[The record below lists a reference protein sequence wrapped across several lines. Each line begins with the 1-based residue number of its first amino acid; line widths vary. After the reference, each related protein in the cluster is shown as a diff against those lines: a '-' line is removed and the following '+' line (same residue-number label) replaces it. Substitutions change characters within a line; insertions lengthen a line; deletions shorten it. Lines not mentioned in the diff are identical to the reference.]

1 MSAEGLL
8 IVNSL
13 TSRCLIIPSR
23 KPCRVDKSLHS
34 SHDGCYKPDCYK
46 LNFLLMPELLCSLPS
61 ANKHKPWIE
70 TEYQGIVMEN
80 DNTVLLNPPLFAL
93 DKDAPLHYAGEICGF
108 RVHNGP
114 SGSGS
119 VQFEAVVL
127 DRSTGEG
134 LVRSKEPLDCESQ
147 REHSFTI
154 QAYDCGEGPDGV
166 NSKKSHKATVHV
178 RVNDVNEFSPV
189 FVERRYEASVPEG
202 RLFDRIVRVEALDAD
217 CSPQYSQ
224 ICFYDIITPNVP
236 FAIDNDGNIKNTEP
250 LDSKRERVHTF
261 WVTAFDC
268 GKNRAQADAQVVVT
282 VKPSCKPG
290 WIGWTKR
297 VEYTPGS
304 GSIPLFPSLHL
315 ETCEETVWNIQA
327 TVELQTGHIGKG
339 CDRDSY
345 SDRSV
350 RRLCGAVRG
359 EVDLLP
365 PPSPAANWTS
375 ALPTLPSSDSSL
387 VFSFN
392 GSNHV
397 AVVPDPVVSALSG
410 DHFTLQLWMRRG
422 GANIQPAATQTRG
435 NRKEEETIVCS
446 TVKNDDSFSH
456 YSLSVHG
463 CRLSLFYW
471 PDVSAA
477 RPVKF
482 LWKLEQVCDSE
493 WHHLSLSVQFPSVTL
508 YVDGVTFDPALIH
521 DNGAIPN
528 PAARQRMFIGAC
540 WGESRCV
547 HENRLQIKPSSTADS
562 TEGDPEQ
569 QYVGGYHGLLSGVTV
584 RPGSV
589 EPHSVVEC
597 LYACREGLDFGD
609 LETLGSGMKSS
620 SVSMINQQ
628 FGDTELFKHGLWLS
642 WAMRD
647 VTVWRRCQITG
658 NILSLY
664 TQPQCFNEES
674 CLSLKQL
681 EGYLVVLQPD
691 APQISLSGVGPHL
704 ARPAPEFE
712 GSRGVPLFPELRIVC
727 SLSHAVNTAA
737 QGMEGGALMSD
748 AVAHTLDGCEVQP
761 LGEELNPEREE
772 LLVDMD
778 VVRERGLEIINT
790 TAYIAITGA
799 ESISVYEDVLR
810 SVRYRLAKGSARFE
824 RRFRLSC
831 SEMNGR
837 YTSNELTL
845 EVNFL
850 HSLDSLYHPSHL
862 LASQQ
867 QFLHPSHHAGELSGH
882 TLPNPHRNSVVPGA
896 ATVIIMVCVG
906 FLVVMVILGVFRIR
920 SIHRRGEGARGG
932 AKESNSQWD
941 DSALTIII
949 NPMESYESRM
959 GISADTEGEGEEDEE
974 AAESPDDASD
984 DQRIIIKKEGRDGNA
999 RRY

>member
-1 MSAEGLL
+1 MNFLSFFLL
-8 IVNSL
+8 CL
-13 TSRCLIIPSR
+13 TSVANGN
-23 KPCRVDKSLHS
+23 K
-34 SHDGCYKPDCYK
+34 
-46 LNFLLMPELLCSLPS
+46 

-250 LDSKRERVHTF
+250 LDSRRQRVHTF

-290 WIGWTKR
+290 WMGWTKR

-397 AVVPDPVVSALSG
+397 AVVPDSVVSALSG
-410 DHFTLQLWMRRG
+410 DHFTLQLWMR
-422 GANIQPAATQTRG
+422 RG

-508 YVDGVTFDPALIH
+508 YVDVDVAVSLFPVCVYSNIGVVFMLDCL
-521 DNGAIPN
+521 
-528 PAARQRMFIGAC
+528 
-540 WGESRCV
+540 WSLV
-547 HENRLQIKPSSTADS
+547 K
-562 TEGDPEQ
+562 
-569 QYVGGYHGLLSGVTV
+569 YVGGYHGLLSGVTV

-609 LETLGSGMKSS
+609 LETLGSGMKVHVNPSQ
-620 SVSMINQQ
+620 SVLVLEGDDIESFNRAVQQ
-628 FGDTELFKHGLWLS
+628 
-642 WAMRD
+642 
-647 VTVWRRCQITG
+647 VTYR
-658 NILSLY
+658 NSLRFA
-664 TQPQCFNEES
+664 TPGVRPLKLTTSCFNEES

-712 GSRGVPLFPELRIVC
+712 GPRGVPLFPELRIVC

-737 QGMEGGALMSD
+737 QGMEGGGESALMSD

-932 AKESNSQWD
+932 AKEGSSQWD
-941 DSALTIII
+941 DSALTIIV
-949 NPMESYESRM
+949 NPMEVKKKKKRQTSYLKIIRS
-959 GISADTEGEGEEDEE
+959 ISLCSQLPNSIDED
-974 AAESPDDASD
+974 SNFSS
-984 DQRIIIKKEGRDGNA
+984 QKKRVAGLPLPQSVR
-999 RRY
+999 

>member
-1 MSAEGLL
+1 MIFLSLL
-8 IVNSL
+8 LCL
-13 TSRCLIIPSR
+13 TSVANGN
-23 KPCRVDKSLHS
+23 K
-34 SHDGCYKPDCYK
+34 
-46 LNFLLMPELLCSLPS
+46 

-114 SGSGS
+114 LGSGS

-189 FVERRYEASVPEG
+189 FVERRYEASVPED

-250 LDSKRERVHTF
+250 LDSKRQRVHTF

-304 GSIPLFPSLHL
+304 GSIPLFPGLHL

-365 PPSPAANWTS
+365 PPSPAANWTT

-397 AVVPDPVVSALSG
+397 AVVPDLIVSALSG

-422 GANIQPAATQTRG
+422 GANLQPSTTQSRG

-446 TVKNDDSFSH
+446 TDSYSH

-493 WHHLSLSVQFPSVTL
+493 WHHLSLSVHYPSVTL
-508 YVDGVTFDPALIH
+508 YVDGVTFDPAIIH

-528 PAARQRMFIGAC
+528 PAPHQRMLIGAC
-540 WGESRCV
+540 WGKTV
-547 HENRLQIKPSSTADS
+547 K
-562 TEGDPEQ
+562 
-569 QYVGGYHGLLSGVTV
+569 YVGGYHGLLSGVTV

-609 LETLGSGMKSS
+609 LETLGSGMKVHVNPSQ
-620 SVSMINQQ
+620 SVLVLEGDDIESFNRAVQQ
-628 FGDTELFKHGLWLS
+628 
-642 WAMRD
+642 
-647 VTVWRRCQITG
+647 VTYR
-658 NILSLY
+658 NSLRFA
-664 TQPQCFNEES
+664 TPGVRPLKLTTSLRCFNEES

-712 GSRGVPLFPELRIVC
+712 SPSGVPLFPELRIVC
-727 SLSHAVNTAA
+727 SLSHAINTAA

-761 LGEELNPEREE
+761 LGEELNLEKEE

-778 VVRERGLEIINT
+778 LVRERGLEIINT

-837 YTSNELTL
+837 YTSNDCVPQMLGSSRL
-845 EVNFL
+845 L
-850 HSLDSLYHPSHL
+850 HARSRSDIARSIL
-862 LASQQ
+862 
-867 QFLHPSHHAGELSGH
+867 
-882 TLPNPHRNSVVPGA
+882 VPGA

-920 SIHRRGEGARGG
+920 SIHRRGDSARGG
-932 AKESNSQWD
+932 AKEGSSQWD
-941 DSALTIII
+941 DSALTIIV
-949 NPMESYESRM
+949 NPMETYESPM

-984 DQRIIIKKEGRDGNA
+984 DQRIIIKKEGKDGNA

>member
-1 MSAEGLL
+1 MDRMNFLSFLL
-8 IVNSL
+8 LCL
-13 TSRCLIIPSR
+13 TSVAHGN
-23 KPCRVDKSLHS
+23 K
-34 SHDGCYKPDCYK
+34 
-46 LNFLLMPELLCSLPS
+46 

-108 RVHNGP
+108 KIHNGP

-119 VQFEAVVL
+119 AQFEAVVL

-154 QAYDCGEGPDGV
+154 QAYDCGEGPDGA
-166 NSKKSHKATVHV
+166 NTKKSHKATVHV

-189 FVERRYEASVPEG
+189 FVERHYEASVPEG
-202 RLFDRIVRVEALDAD
+202 RLFDRIVKVEALDAD

-224 ICFYDIITPNVP
+224 ICFYEIATRDVP

-250 LDSKRERVHTF
+250 LDSKRQRVHTF
-261 WVTAFDC
+261 WVTAYDC
-268 GKNRAQADAQVVVT
+268 GKRRAQADAQVTIT

-365 PPSPAANWTS
+365 PPSPAANWTA

-392 GSNHV
+392 GSSHV
-397 AVVPDPVVSALSG
+397 AVVPDTVVSGVSG
-410 DHFTLQLWMRRG
+410 NHFTLQLWMRRG
-422 GANIQPAATQTRG
+422 GANTQPSASQARSF
-435 NRKEEETIVCS
+435 RKEEETIVCS
-446 TVKNDDSFSH
+446 TVKNDDSYSH

-463 CRLSLFYW
+463 CRLSLLYW
-471 PDVSAA
+471 ADVSAD

-508 YVDGVTFDPALIH
+508 YVDGVTFDPARIH

-528 PAARQRMFIGAC
+528 PVPHQRMVIGAC
-540 WGESRCV
+540 WEP
-547 HENRLQIKPSSTADS
+547 EEKQKEILNNTIP
-562 TEGDPEQ
+562 EGRDAVK
-569 QYVGGYHGLLSGVTV
+569 YVGGYRGLLSGVTV

-609 LETLGSGMKSS
+609 LETLGSGMKVHVNPSQ
-620 SVSMINQQ
+620 SVLVLEGDDIESFNRAVQQ
-628 FGDTELFKHGLWLS
+628 
-642 WAMRD
+642 
-647 VTVWRRCQITG
+647 VTYR
-658 NILSLY
+658 NSLRFA
-664 TQPQCFNEES
+664 TPGVRPLKLTTSLRCFNEES
-674 CLSLKQL
+674 CLSLRAL

-712 GSRGVPLFPELRIVC
+712 GPRGVPLFPELRIVC

-761 LGEELNPEREE
+761 LGEELNPEKEE
-772 LLVDMD
+772 LLVDMEAIK
-778 VVRERGLEIINT
+778 ERGLDIINT

-810 SVRYRLAKGSARFE
+810 SIHYRLAKGSARFE

-867 QFLHPSHHAGELSGH
+867 QFLHPSHHTGELSGH

-932 AKESNSQWD
+932 DKEGSSQWD
-941 DSALTIII
+941 DSALTIIV
-949 NPMESYESRM
+949 NPMESYESQM
-959 GISADTEGEGEEDEE
+959 GISADTEGEGDEDEE
-974 AAESPDDASD
+974 VADSPDDGSD
-984 DQRIIIKKEGRDGNA
+984 DQRIIIKKDGRDAA

>member
-1 MSAEGLL
+1 MS
-8 IVNSL
+8 
-13 TSRCLIIPSR
+13 R
-23 KPCRVDKSLHS
+23 
-34 SHDGCYKPDCYK
+34 
-46 LNFLLMPELLCSLPS
+46 

-80 DNTVLLNPPLFAL
+80 DNT
-93 DKDAPLHYAGEICGF
+93 ICGF

-114 SGSGS
+114 SGSGT

-154 QAYDCGEGPDGV
+154 QAYDCGEGPDGA

-189 FVERRYEASVPEG
+189 FVERRYEAAVPEG
-202 RLFDRIVRVEALDAD
+202 RLFDRVVRVEALDAD

-236 FAIDNDGNIKNTEP
+236 FAIDNDG
-250 LDSKRERVHTF
+250 
-261 WVTAFDC
+261 
-268 GKNRAQADAQVVVT
+268 
-282 VKPSCKPG
+282 
-290 WIGWTKR
+290 WTKR

-304 GSIPLFPSLHL
+304 GSVPLFPSLHL

-375 ALPTLPSSDSSL
+375 SLPTLPSSDSSL

-392 GSNHV
+392 GSTHI
-397 AVVPDPVVSALSG
+397 AAVPDSVVATVSG

-422 GANIQPAATQTRG
+422 GANVQPASSSSSSTTGQTRG
-435 NRKEEETIVCS
+435 SHKEEETIVCS
-446 TVKNDDSFSH
+446 TVRNEDSFSH

-528 PAARQRMFIGAC
+528 PAPRQRMVIGAC
-540 WGESRCV
+540 WEPEEKQKEIS
-547 HENRLQIKPSSTADS
+547 NNTIP
-562 TEGDPEQ
+562 EGRHSGR
-569 QYVGGYHGLLSGVTV
+569 YVGGYRGLLSGVTV

-609 LETLGSGMKSS
+609 LETLGSGMKVHVNPSQ
-620 SVSMINQQ
+620 SVLVLEGDDIESFNRAVQQ
-628 FGDTELFKHGLWLS
+628 
-642 WAMRD
+642 
-647 VTVWRRCQITG
+647 VTYR
-658 NILSLY
+658 NSLRFA
-664 TQPQCFNEES
+664 TPGVRPLKLTTSLRCFNEES

-712 GSRGVPLFPELRIVC
+712 GPRGVPLFPELRIVC

-737 QGMEGGALMSD
+737 QVMEGGALMSD
-748 AVAHTLDGCEVQP
+748 AVAHTLDGC
-761 LGEELNPEREE
+761 
-772 LLVDMD
+772 
-778 VVRERGLEIINT
+778 
-790 TAYIAITGA
+790 A

-867 QFLHPSHHAGELSGH
+867 QFLHPSQHSGELSGH
-882 TLPNPHRNSVVPGA
+882 SLPNPHRNSVVPGA

-932 AKESNSQWD
+932 AKEGSNQWD
-941 DSALTIII
+941 DSALTIIV
-949 NPMESYESRM
+949 NPMESYESGM
-959 GISADTEGEGEEDEE
+959 GIAADTEGEGEEEE
-974 AAESPDDASD
+974 EDTTDSPDAAAGD
-984 DQRIIIKKEGRDGNA
+984 DQRIIAKKDGRDANP

>member
-1 MSAEGLL
+1 MVFLSNLQQAR
-8 IVNSL
+8 VYFSD
-13 TSRCLIIPSR
+13 RCYIHHFVR
-23 KPCRVDKSLHS
+23 RVKPL
-34 SHDGCYKPDCYK
+34 
-46 LNFLLMPELLCSLPS
+46 F
-61 ANKHKPWIE
+61 HKPWIE

-114 SGSGS
+114 GGSGS
-119 VQFEAVVL
+119 TQFEAVVL

-134 LVRSKEPLDCESQ
+134 LVRSKQPLDCESQ

-154 QAYDCGEGPDGV
+154 QAYDCGEGPDGT

-250 LDSKRERVHTF
+250 LDSKKQRVHTF

-268 GKNRAQADAQVVVT
+268 GKNRAQADAQVIVT

-290 WIGWTKR
+290 WIGWSKR

-304 GSIPLFPSLHL
+304 GSVPLFPNLHL
-315 ETCEETVWNIQA
+315 ETCEESVWNIQA

-365 PPSPAANWTS
+365 PPSPAANWTA

-392 GSNHV
+392 GSSHV
-397 AVVPDPVVSALSG
+397 AVVPDSVAATVSG

-422 GANIQPAATQTRG
+422 GT
-435 NRKEEETIVCS
+435 KEEIIVC
-446 TVKNDDSFSH
+446 NDSYSH

-471 PDVSAA
+471 PDVSSA

-482 LWKLEQVCDSE
+482 LWKLEQVCDGE

-521 DNGAIPN
+521 DNGVIPN
-528 PAARQRMFIGAC
+528 PAPRQRLVIGAC
-540 WGESRCV
+540 WGIHSAQLPFFV
-547 HENRLQIKPSSTADS
+547 MHL
-562 TEGDPEQ
+562 
-569 QYVGGYHGLLSGVTV
+569 HLLRV
-584 RPGSV
+584 RGNLWLP
-589 EPHSVVEC
+589 P
-597 LYACREGLDFGD
+597 L
-609 LETLGSGMKSS
+609 SS
-620 SVSMINQQ
+620 SVHVNPSQSVLVLEGDDIESFNRAVQQ
-628 FGDTELFKHGLWLS
+628 
-642 WAMRD
+642 
-647 VTVWRRCQITG
+647 VTYRNSLRFATPGVRPLRLTTSLRC
-658 NILSLY
+658 SS
-664 TQPQCFNEES
+664 EES
-674 CLSLKQL
+674 CLSLRQL

-712 GSRGVPLFPELRIVC
+712 SPHGVPLFPELRIVC

-737 QGMEGGALMSD
+737 QGMEGGVQSVMKM
-748 AVAHTLDGCEVQP
+748 AHTLDGCEVQP
-761 LGEELNPEREE
+761 LGEELNPEKEE
-772 LLVDMD
+772 LLVDMESL
-778 VVRERGLEIINT
+778 REKGLDIINT
-790 TAYIAITGA
+790 TAYI
-799 ESISVYEDVLR
+799 DVLR

-845 EVNFL
+845 EVPRTAL
-850 HSLDSLYHPSHL
+850 KIAQPHP
-862 LASQQ
+862 
-867 QFLHPSHHAGELSGH
+867 FLHPSHHTGELSGH

-920 SIHRRGEGARGG
+920 SIHRRGDGARSGG
-932 AKESNSQWD
+932 KEGSGQWD
-941 DSALTIII
+941 DSALTIIV
-949 NPMESYESRM
+949 NPMENRM
-959 GISADTEGEGEEDEE
+959 GIAADTEGEGDDEE
-974 AAESPDDASD
+974 EVVESPDDTGD
-984 DQRIIIKKEGRDGNA
+984 DQRIIIKKEGRDSA
-999 RRY
+999 PRRY

>member
-1 MSAEGLL
+1 MGTKLTNVCWSQSAFKVMS
-8 IVNSL
+8 
-13 TSRCLIIPSR
+13 
-23 KPCRVDKSLHS
+23 
-34 SHDGCYKPDCYK
+34 
-46 LNFLLMPELLCSLPS
+46 
-61 ANKHKPWIE
+61 
-70 TEYQGIVMEN
+70 
-80 DNTVLLNPPLFAL
+80 
-93 DKDAPLHYAGEICGF
+93 EICGF

-250 LDSKRERVHTF
+250 LDSKRQRVHTF

-268 GKNRAQADAQVVVT
+268 GKNRAQADAQVVIT

-397 AVVPDPVVSALSG
+397 AVVPDSVVTALSG
-410 DHFTLQLWMRRG
+410 DHFTLQLWMRRDYTDPP
-422 GANIQPAATQTRG
+422 I
-435 NRKEEETIVCS
+435 IFCS
-446 TVKNDDSFSH
+446 CTDDSFSH

-528 PAARQRMFIGAC
+528 PAPRQRMFIG
-540 WGESRCV
+540 
-547 HENRLQIKPSSTADS
+547 PDS
-562 TEGDPEQ
+562 YQPLTPEPL
-569 QYVGGYHGLLSGVTV
+569 YVGGYHGLLSGVTV

-609 LETLGSGMKSS
+609 LETLGSGMKVHVNPSQ
-620 SVSMINQQ
+620 SVLVLEGDDIESFNRAVQQ
-628 FGDTELFKHGLWLS
+628 
-642 WAMRD
+642 
-647 VTVWRRCQITG
+647 VTYR
-658 NILSLY
+658 NSLRFA
-664 TQPQCFNEES
+664 TPGVRPLKLTTSLRCFNEES

-712 GSRGVPLFPELRIVC
+712 GPRGVPLFPELRIVC

-737 QGMEGGALMSD
+737 QGMEALMSD

-932 AKESNSQWD
+932 AKEGSSQWD
-941 DSALTIII
+941 DSALTIIV

-959 GISADTEGEGEEDEE
+959 GISADTEGEVEEDEE
-974 AAESPDDASD
+974 VAESPDDASD

>member
-1 MSAEGLL
+1 
-8 IVNSL
+8 I
-13 TSRCLIIPSR
+13 
-23 KPCRVDKSLHS
+23 
-34 SHDGCYKPDCYK
+34 
-46 LNFLLMPELLCSLPS
+46 
-61 ANKHKPWIE
+61 HKPWIE

-250 LDSKRERVHTF
+250 LDSKRERVYTF

-397 AVVPDPVVSALSG
+397 AVVPDSVVSALTG

-446 TVKNDDSFSH
+446 TVKNGGSPSEPGSGWVQNSKIDFSFTSE
-456 YSLSVHG
+456 SQTE
-463 CRLSLFYW
+463 RTK
-471 PDVSAA
+471 SA
-477 RPVKF
+477 
-482 LWKLEQVCDSE
+482 KLKVCDSE

-540 WGESRCV
+540 WVR
-547 HENRLQIKPSSTADS
+547 
-562 TEGDPEQ
+562 
-569 QYVGGYHGLLSGVTV
+569 YVGGYHGLLSGVTV

-609 LETLGSGMKSS
+609 LETLGSGMKVHVNPSQ
-620 SVSMINQQ
+620 SVLVLEGDDIESFNRAVQQ
-628 FGDTELFKHGLWLS
+628 
-642 WAMRD
+642 
-647 VTVWRRCQITG
+647 VTYR
-658 NILSLY
+658 NSLRFA
-664 TQPQCFNEES
+664 TPGVRPLKLTTSLRCFNEES

-790 TAYIAITGA
+790 T
-799 ESISVYEDVLR
+799 SISVYEDVLR

-932 AKESNSQWD
+932 AKEGSSQWD

-959 GISADTEGEGEEDEE
+959 GISADTEAEGEEDEE
-974 AAESPDDASD
+974 GAESPDDTSD

>member
-1 MSAEGLL
+1 FTLNLRHL
-8 IVNSL
+8 ILTQLFVVNY
-13 TSRCLIIPSR
+13 CAAPVA
-23 KPCRVDKSLHS
+23 P
-34 SHDGCYKPDCYK
+34 
-46 LNFLLMPELLCSLPS
+46 
-61 ANKHKPWIE
+61 NKHKPWIE

-114 SGSGS
+114 SGSAS

-250 LDSKRERVHTF
+250 LDSKRQRVHTF

-268 GKNRAQADAQVVVT
+268 GKNRAQADTQVVVT

-365 PPSPAANWTS
+365 PPSPAANWTT

-397 AVVPDPVVSALSG
+397 AVVPDSVVSALSG

-422 GANIQPAATQTRG
+422 GANIQAATTQTRG

-528 PAARQRMFIGAC
+528 PAPHQRMFIGAC
-540 WGESRCV
+540 WGKALCLWSLV
-547 HENRLQIKPSSTADS
+547 KYI
-562 TEGDPEQ
+562 
-569 QYVGGYHGLLSGVTV
+569 GGYHGLLSGVTI

-609 LETLGSGMKSS
+609 LETLGSGMKVHVNPSQ
-620 SVSMINQQ
+620 SVLVLEGDDIESFNRAVQQ
-628 FGDTELFKHGLWLS
+628 
-642 WAMRD
+642 
-647 VTVWRRCQITG
+647 VTYR
-658 NILSLY
+658 NSLRFA
-664 TQPQCFNEES
+664 TPGVRPLKLTTSLRCFNEES

-712 GSRGVPLFPELRIVC
+712 GPRGVPPFPRTKQTC
-727 SLSHAVNTAA
+727 PRRPSLVSICVLSQFNDVSCPLHHLL
-737 QGMEGGALMSD
+737 ALMSD

-896 ATVIIMVCVG
+896 ATIIIMVCVG

-920 SIHRRGEGARGG
+920 SIHRRGEGSRSG
-932 AKESNSQWD
+932 AKEGSSQWD
-941 DSALTIII
+941 DSALTIIV
-949 NPMESYESRM
+949 NPMEVKTRSVVDVS
-959 GISADTEGEGEEDEE
+959 S
-974 AAESPDDASD
+974 
-984 DQRIIIKKEGRDGNA
+984 
-999 RRY
+999 

>member
-1 MSAEGLL
+1 
-8 IVNSL
+8 
-13 TSRCLIIPSR
+13 
-23 KPCRVDKSLHS
+23 
-34 SHDGCYKPDCYK
+34 
-46 LNFLLMPELLCSLPS
+46 
-61 ANKHKPWIE
+61 
-70 TEYQGIVMEN
+70 MEN

-114 SGSGS
+114 LGSGS

-189 FVERRYEASVPEG
+189 FVERRYEASVPED

-250 LDSKRERVHTF
+250 LDSKRQRVHTF

-304 GSIPLFPSLHL
+304 GSIPLFPGLHL

-365 PPSPAANWTS
+365 PPSPAANWTT

-397 AVVPDPVVSALSG
+397 AVVPDLIVSALSG

-422 GANIQPAATQTRG
+422 G
-435 NRKEEETIVCS
+435 EEETIVCS
-446 TVKNDDSFSH
+446 TVKNEDSYSH

-493 WHHLSLSVQFPSVTL
+493 WHHLSLSVHYPSVTL
-508 YVDGVTFDPALIH
+508 YVDGVTFDPAIIH

-528 PAARQRMFIGAC
+528 PAPHQRMLIGAC
-540 WGESRCV
+540 WG
-547 HENRLQIKPSSTADS
+547 KT
-562 TEGDPEQ
+562 
-569 QYVGGYHGLLSGVTV
+569 YVGGYHGLLSGVTV

-609 LETLGSGMKSS
+609 LETLGSGMKVHVNPSQ
-620 SVSMINQQ
+620 SVLVLEGDDIESFNRAVQQ
-628 FGDTELFKHGLWLS
+628 
-642 WAMRD
+642 
-647 VTVWRRCQITG
+647 VTYR
-658 NILSLY
+658 NSLRFA
-664 TQPQCFNEES
+664 TPGVRPLKLTTSLRCFNEES

-712 GSRGVPLFPELRIVC
+712 SPSGVPLFPELRIVC
-727 SLSHAVNTAA
+727 SLSHAINTAA
-737 QGMEGGALMSD
+737 QGMEGGGESVSDLFRVLLPLMSD

-761 LGEELNPEREE
+761 LGEELNLEKEE

-778 VVRERGLEIINT
+778 LVRERGLEIINT
-790 TAYIAITGA
+790 TAYIAITGTA
-799 ESISVYEDVLR
+799 DVLR

-867 QFLHPSHHAGELSGH
+867 QFLHPSHHSGELSGH

-920 SIHRRGEGARGG
+920 SIHRRGDSARGG
-932 AKESNSQWD
+932 AKEGSSQWD
-941 DSALTIII
+941 DSALTIIV
-949 NPMESYESRM
+949 NPMETYESPM

-984 DQRIIIKKEGRDGNA
+984 DQRIIIKKEGKDGNA

>member
-1 MSAEGLL
+1 
-8 IVNSL
+8 
-13 TSRCLIIPSR
+13 
-23 KPCRVDKSLHS
+23 
-34 SHDGCYKPDCYK
+34 
-46 LNFLLMPELLCSLPS
+46 
-61 ANKHKPWIE
+61 
-70 TEYQGIVMEN
+70 MEN

-114 SGSGS
+114 SGSGLT
-119 VQFEAVVL
+119 QFEAVVL

-147 REHSFTI
+147 KEHSFTI
-154 QAYDCGEGPDGV
+154 QAYDCGEGPDGT

-189 FVERRYEASVPEG
+189 FVERRYEAAVPEG
-202 RLFDRIVRVEALDAD
+202 RLFDRIVRVEAVDAD

-236 FAIDNDGNIKNTEP
+236 FTIDNDGNIKNTEP
-250 LDSKRERVHTF
+250 LDPKRQRVHSF

-268 GKNRAQADAQVVVT
+268 GKNRAQADAQVIVT

-304 GSIPLFPSLHL
+304 GSVPLFPNLHL

-327 TVELQTGHIGKG
+327 TVELQTSHIGKG

-365 PPSPAANWTS
+365 PPSPATNWTA

-392 GSNHV
+392 GSTHV
-397 AVVPDPVVSALSG
+397 AVVPDAVASAVSG

-422 GANIQPAATQTRG
+422 GASSQPPANQARG
-435 NRKEEETIVCS
+435 TH
-446 TVKNDDSFSH
+446 DSYSH

-528 PAARQRMFIGAC
+528 PAPHQRLVIGAC
-540 WGESRCV
+540 WEPEEKARDFVNNTMSESR
-547 HENRLQIKPSSTADS
+547 DS
-562 TEGDPEQ
+562 GKF
-569 QYVGGYHGLLSGVTV
+569 VSGYKGLLSGVTV
-584 RPGSV
+584 RPGNV

-609 LETLGSGMKSS
+609 LETLGSGMKVHVNPSQ
-620 SVSMINQQ
+620 SVLVLEGDDIESFNRAVQQ
-628 FGDTELFKHGLWLS
+628 
-642 WAMRD
+642 
-647 VTVWRRCQITG
+647 VTYR
-658 NILSLY
+658 NSLRFA
-664 TQPQCFNEES
+664 TPGVRPLKLTTSLRCFNEES
-674 CLSLKQL
+674 CLSLKPL

-704 ARPAPEFE
+704 ARPAAEFE
-712 GSRGVPLFPELRIVC
+712 GPQGVVLFPDLRIIC

-772 LLVDMD
+772 LMVDLRTLRD
-778 VVRERGLEIINT
+778 RGLDLINT

-810 SVRYRLAKGSARFE
+810 SIRYRLAKGSARFE

-867 QFLHPSHHAGELSGH
+867 QFLHPSHHTGELSGH
-882 TLPNPHRNSVVPGA
+882 TLPNPHRNSVIPGA

-920 SIHRRGEGARGG
+920 SIHRRGEGASG
-932 AKESNSQWD
+932 AGKDNGNQWD
-941 DSALTIII
+941 DSALTIIV
-949 NPMESYESRM
+949 NPMESYENRM
-959 GISADTEGEGEEDEE
+959 GVTQDLEGECDEE
-974 AAESPDDASD
+974 EEEAVDSPDDSSD
-984 DQRIIIKKEGRDGNA
+984 DQRIIIKKEGRDVP

>member
-1 MSAEGLL
+1 
-8 IVNSL
+8 
-13 TSRCLIIPSR
+13 
-23 KPCRVDKSLHS
+23 
-34 SHDGCYKPDCYK
+34 
-46 LNFLLMPELLCSLPS
+46 
-61 ANKHKPWIE
+61 
-70 TEYQGIVMEN
+70 MEN

-202 RLFDRIVRVEALDAD
+202 RLFDKIVRVEALDAD

-250 LDSKRERVHTF
+250 LDSKRQRVFTF

-327 TVELQTGHIGKG
+327 TVDLQTGHIGKG

-397 AVVPDPVVSALSG
+397 AVVPDSVVSALSG
-410 DHFTLQLWMRRG
+410 DHFTLQLWIRRG
-422 GANIQPAATQTRG
+422 GD
-435 NRKEEETIVCS
+435 EETIVC
-446 TVKNDDSFSH
+446 NDSFSH

-528 PAARQRMFIGAC
+528 PAPRQRMFIGAC
-540 WGESRCV
+540 WGNTLKSM
-547 HENRLQIKPSSTADS
+547 LS
-562 TEGDPEQ
+562 
-569 QYVGGYHGLLSGVTV
+569 YHGLLSGVTV

-609 LETLGSGMKSS
+609 LETLGSGMKVHVNPSQ
-620 SVSMINQQ
+620 SVLVLEGDDIESFNRAVQQ
-628 FGDTELFKHGLWLS
+628 
-642 WAMRD
+642 
-647 VTVWRRCQITG
+647 VTYR
-658 NILSLY
+658 NSLRFA
-664 TQPQCFNEES
+664 TPGVRPLKLTTSLRCFNEES

-712 GSRGVPLFPELRIVC
+712 GPRGVPLFPELRIVFERP
-727 SLSHAVNTAA
+727 SVVSTLSFLNCRDDPLL
-737 QGMEGGALMSD
+737 ALMSD

-790 TAYIAITGA
+790 TAYIAITGTVHTSA

-920 SIHRRGEGARGG
+920 SIHRRGEGASGES
-932 AKESNSQWD
+932 KEGSGQWD
-941 DSALTIII
+941 DSALTIIV
-949 NPMESYESRM
+949 NPMETRM

-974 AAESPDDASD
+974 VAESPEDASD

>member
-1 MSAEGLL
+1 E
-8 IVNSL
+8 SL
-13 TSRCLIIPSR
+13 CG
-23 KPCRVDKSLHS
+23 S
-34 SHDGCYKPDCYK
+34 S
-46 LNFLLMPELLCSLPS
+46 S
-61 ANKHKPWIE
+61 NKHKPWIE

-250 LDSKRERVHTF
+250 LDSKRERVYTF

-397 AVVPDPVVSALSG
+397 AVVPDSVVSALTG

-422 GANIQPAATQTRG
+422 GANIQPF
-435 NRKEEETIVCS
+435 CS
-446 TVKNDDSFSH
+446 TDDSFSH

-540 WGESRCV
+540 WGENLLINA
-547 HENRLQIKPSSTADS
+547 NRLQLNVR
-562 TEGDPEQ
+562 
-569 QYVGGYHGLLSGVTV
+569 YVGGYHGLLSGVTV

-609 LETLGSGMKSS
+609 LETLGSGMKVHVNPSQ
-620 SVSMINQQ
+620 SVLVLEGDDIESFNRAVQQ
-628 FGDTELFKHGLWLS
+628 
-642 WAMRD
+642 
-647 VTVWRRCQITG
+647 VTYR
-658 NILSLY
+658 NSLRFA
-664 TQPQCFNEES
+664 TPGVRPLKLTTSCFNEES

-727 SLSHAVNTAA
+727 SLKYILYNIQYENARYVLCVS
-737 QGMEGGALMSD
+737 ALMSD

-932 AKESNSQWD
+932 AKEGSSQWD

-959 GISADTEGEGEEDEE
+959 GISADTEAEGEEDEE
-974 AAESPDDASD
+974 GAESPDDTSD

>member
-1 MSAEGLL
+1 MDRMSILSLL
-8 IVNSL
+8 LLCL
-13 TSRCLIIPSR
+13 TSVANGN
-23 KPCRVDKSLHS
+23 K
-34 SHDGCYKPDCYK
+34 
-46 LNFLLMPELLCSLPS
+46 

-250 LDSKRERVHTF
+250 LDSKHQRVHTF

-327 TVELQTGHIGKG
+327 TVDLQTGHIGKG

-397 AVVPDPVVSALSG
+397 AVVPDSVVSALSG
-410 DHFTLQLWMRRG
+410 DHFTLQLWIRRG
-422 GANIQPAATQTRG
+422 GANIQPSTTQTRG
-435 NRKEEETIVCS
+435 SRKDEETIVCS

-528 PAARQRMFIGAC
+528 PAPRQRMSIGAC
-540 WGESRCV
+540 WELEEKQKEILNNTIPEG
-547 HENRLQIKPSSTADS
+547 KDS
-562 TEGDPEQ
+562 VK
-569 QYVGGYHGLLSGVTV
+569 YVGGYHGLLSGVTV

-609 LETLGSGMKSS
+609 LETLGSGMKVHVNPSQ
-620 SVSMINQQ
+620 SVLVLEGDDIESFNRAVQQ
-628 FGDTELFKHGLWLS
+628 VTYRNSLRFATPGVRPLKLS
-642 WAMRD
+642 
-647 VTVWRRCQITG
+647 T
-658 NILSLY
+658 SLR
-664 TQPQCFNEES
+664 CFNEES
-674 CLSLKQL
+674 CMSLKQL

-712 GSRGVPLFPELRIVC
+712 GPRGVPLFPELRIVC

-920 SIHRRGEGARGG
+920 SIHRRGEGAAGG
-932 AKESNSQWD
+932 AKEGSSQWD
-941 DSALTIII
+941 DSALTIIV

-959 GISADTEGEGEEDEE
+959 GICTDNEGEVEEEEEE

-984 DQRIIIKKEGRDGNA
+984 DQRIIIKKEGRDGTA

>member
-1 MSAEGLL
+1 MDRMNFLSFFLL
-8 IVNSL
+8 CL
-13 TSRCLIIPSR
+13 TS
-23 KPCRVDKSLHS
+23 VAS
-34 SHDGCYKPDCYK
+34 SNK
-46 LNFLLMPELLCSLPS
+46 

-236 FAIDNDGNIKNTEP
+236 FAIDNDAGMRSAVRRYSLPP
-250 LDSKRERVHTF
+250 LSRVHTF

-290 WIGWTKR
+290 WIGWAKR

-350 RRLCGAVRG
+350 RRLCGAVR
-359 EVDLLP
+359 
-365 PPSPAANWTS
+365 
-375 ALPTLPSSDSSL
+375 
-387 VFSFN
+387 
-392 GSNHV
+392 
-397 AVVPDPVVSALSG
+397 
-410 DHFTLQLWMRRG
+410 DHFTLQLWIRRG
-422 GANIQPAATQTRG
+422 GANIQPTTPQTRG
-435 NRKEEETIVCS
+435 SRKEGGDHRVQH
-446 TVKNDDSFSH
+446 DDSFSH

-528 PAARQRMFIGAC
+528 PLPRQRMLIGAC
-540 WGESRCV
+540 WEPEEKQKEIVNNTIPEG
-547 HENRLQIKPSSTADS
+547 KDS
-562 TEGDPEQ
+562 VR
-569 QYVGGYHGLLSGVTV
+569 YVGGYHGLLSGVTV

-609 LETLGSGMKSS
+609 LETLGSGMKVHVNPSQ
-620 SVSMINQQ
+620 SV
-628 FGDTELFKHGLWLS
+628 L
-642 WAMRD
+642 
-647 VTVWRRCQITG
+647 V
-658 NILSLY
+658 
-664 TQPQCFNEES
+664 
-674 CLSLKQL
+674 L
-681 EGYLVVLQPD
+681 EGD
-691 APQISLSGVGPHL
+691 DIESFN
-704 ARPAPEFE
+704 R
-712 GSRGVPLFPELRIVC
+712 
-727 SLSHAVNTAA
+727 AV
-737 QGMEGGALMSD
+737 
-748 AVAHTLDGCEVQP
+748 
-761 LGEELNPEREE
+761 
-772 LLVDMD
+772 
-778 VVRERGLEIINT
+778 
-790 TAYIAITGA
+790 
-799 ESISVYEDVLR
+799 
-810 SVRYRLAKGSARFE
+810 
-824 RRFRLSC
+824 
-831 SEMNGR
+831 
-837 YTSNELTL
+837 
-845 EVNFL
+845 
-850 HSLDSLYHPSHL
+850 
-862 LASQQ
+862 QQ
-867 QFLHPSHHAGELSGH
+867 V
-882 TLPNPHRNSVVPGA
+882 TYRNSLRFATPG
-896 ATVIIMVCVG
+896 
-906 FLVVMVILGVFRIR
+906 
-920 SIHRRGEGARGG
+920 
-932 AKESNSQWD
+932 
-941 DSALTIII
+941 
-949 NPMESYESRM
+949 
-959 GISADTEGEGEEDEE
+959 
-974 AAESPDDASD
+974 
-984 DQRIIIKKEGRDGNA
+984 
-999 RRY
+999 

>member
-1 MSAEGLL
+1 MDTMKCLSFLFL
-8 IVNSL
+8 CL
-13 TSRCLIIPSR
+13 TSVASGN
-23 KPCRVDKSLHS
+23 K
-34 SHDGCYKPDCYK
+34 
-46 LNFLLMPELLCSLPS
+46 

-250 LDSKRERVHTF
+250 LDSKRQRVHTF

-268 GKNRAQADAQVVVT
+268 GKNRAQADAQVAVT

-304 GSIPLFPSLHL
+304 GSIPLFPTLHL

-397 AVVPDPVVSALSG
+397 AVVPDAVVSGLSG
-410 DHFTLQLWMRRG
+410 DHFTLQLWMRRWG
-422 GANIQPAATQTRG
+422 TNVQPAAAQSKAS
-435 NRKEEETIVCS
+435 RKEEETIVCS

-521 DNGAIPN
+521 DNGALPN
-528 PAARQRMFIGAC
+528 PAPRQRMSIGAC
-540 WGESRCV
+540 WE
-547 HENRLQIKPSSTADS
+547 
-562 TEGDPEQ
+562 PEDKQ
-569 QYVGGYHGLLSGVTV
+569 REIVNNSIPEVKYAGGYHGLLSGVTV
-584 RPGSV
+584 RPGRV

-609 LETLGSGMKSS
+609 LETLGSGMKVHVNPSQ
-620 SVSMINQQ
+620 SVLVLEGDDIESFNRAVQQ
-628 FGDTELFKHGLWLS
+628 
-642 WAMRD
+642 
-647 VTVWRRCQITG
+647 VTYR
-658 NILSLY
+658 NSLRFA
-664 TQPQCFNEES
+664 TPGVRPLKLTTSLRCFNEES
-674 CLSLKQL
+674 CLSLKPL

-712 GSRGVPLFPELRIVC
+712 APRGVPLFPELRIVC
-727 SLSHAVNTAA
+727 SLTHAVNTAA

-761 LGEELNPEREE
+761 LGEELDLEREE

-810 SVRYRLAKGSARFE
+810 SVRYRLSRSSSRFE

-850 HSLDSLYHPSHL
+850 HSLDSMYHPSHL
-862 LASQQ
+862 MASQQ
-867 QFLHPSHHAGELSGH
+867 QFLHQHAGELSGH
-882 TLPNPHRNSVVPGA
+882 ALPSLHRNSVVPGA
-896 ATVIIMVCVG
+896 ATIIIMVCVG
-906 FLVVMVILGVFRIR
+906 FLVVMVILGIFRIR
-920 SIHRRGEGARGG
+920 SIHRRSEEARQA
-932 AKESNSQWD
+932 AKEGGSQWD
-941 DSALTIII
+941 DSALTIIV
-949 NPMESYESRM
+949 NPMESYESRLGM
-959 GISADTEGEGEEDEE
+959 SADTEGDGEEEE
-974 AAESPDDASD
+974 EEEEEVAESPANASD
-984 DQRIIIKKEGRDGNA
+984 DQRIIYKKEGRDGNA

>member
-1 MSAEGLL
+1 FWS
-8 IVNSL
+8 
-13 TSRCLIIPSR
+13 
-23 KPCRVDKSLHS
+23 
-34 SHDGCYKPDCYK
+34 
-46 LNFLLMPELLCSLPS
+46 
-61 ANKHKPWIE
+61 NKHKPWIE

-108 RVHNGP
+108 RVHSGP

-397 AVVPDPVVSALSG
+397 AVVPDSVVSALTG
-410 DHFTLQLWMRRG
+410 DHFTLQLWMRG
-422 GANIQPAATQTRG
+422 TRG

-471 PDVSAA
+471 PDVLAA

-540 WGESRCV
+540 WGENLLINA
-547 HENRLQIKPSSTADS
+547 NRLQLN
-562 TEGDPEQ
+562 G
-569 QYVGGYHGLLSGVTV
+569 
-584 RPGSV
+584 
-589 EPHSVVEC
+589 PHSVVEC

-609 LETLGSGMKSS
+609 LETLGSGMKVHVNPSQ
-620 SVSMINQQ
+620 SVLVLEGDDRGFNRAVQQ
-628 FGDTELFKHGLWLS
+628 
-642 WAMRD
+642 
-647 VTVWRRCQITG
+647 VTYR
-658 NILSLY
+658 NLY
-664 TQPQCFNEES
+664 DSPHQECFNEES

-691 APQISLSGVGPHL
+691 APQISLSG
-704 ARPAPEFE
+704 FE

-737 QGMEGGALMSD
+737 QGMEG
-748 AVAHTLDGCEVQP
+748 EVQP

-932 AKESNSQWD
+932 AKEGSSQWD

-949 NPMESYESRM
+949 NPMEVKSHLLIDQSYRFCSVLF
-959 GISADTEGEGEEDEE
+959 
-974 AAESPDDASD
+974 
-984 DQRIIIKKEGRDGNA
+984 
-999 RRY
+999 

>member
-1 MSAEGLL
+1 MERVSVLSLL
-8 IVNSL
+8 
-13 TSRCLIIPSR
+13 
-23 KPCRVDKSLHS
+23 
-34 SHDGCYKPDCYK
+34 
-46 LNFLLMPELLCSLPS
+46 LLCLTWGVYSNK

-108 RVHNGP
+108 RVH
-114 SGSGS
+114 SGTSGGA
-119 VQFEAVVL
+119 QFEAVVL

-134 LVRSKEPLDCESQ
+134 LVRAKEPLDCESQ

-250 LDSKRERVHTF
+250 LDSKRQRLHSF

-268 GKNRAQADAQVVVT
+268 GKNRAQADAQVIVT
-282 VKPSCKPG
+282 VKPSCRPG
-290 WIGWTKR
+290 WMGWSKR

-365 PPSPAANWTS
+365 PPSPAANWTAS
-375 ALPTLPSSDSSL
+375 LPTLPSPDSSL

-392 GSNHV
+392 GSTHV
-397 AVVPDPVVSALSG
+397 AVVPDSVAAAVPG

-422 GANIQPAATQTRG
+422 GANTQPPANQARGTR
-435 NRKEEETIVCS
+435 REEETIVCS
-446 TVKNDDSFSH
+446 TARNDDSFSH
-456 YSLSVHG
+456 FSLSVHG

-471 PDVSAA
+471 PDVAAA

-482 LWKLEQVCDSE
+482 LWKLEQVCDGE
-493 WHHLSLSVQFPSVTL
+493 WHHLSLSVQYPSVTL

-521 DNGAIPN
+521 DNGAIPS
-528 PAARQRMFIGAC
+528 PAPRQRLVIGAC
-540 WGESRCV
+540 WE
-547 HENRLQIKPSSTADS
+547 
-562 TEGDPEQ
+562 PEQ
-569 QYVGGYHGLLSGVTV
+569 KQKDIVNNSIPEGRDTGRYAGGYRGLLSGVTV
-584 RPGSV
+584 RSGSV

-609 LETLGSGMKSS
+609 LETLGSGMKVHVNPSQ
-620 SVSMINQQ
+620 SVLVLEGDDIESFNRAVQQ
-628 FGDTELFKHGLWLS
+628 
-642 WAMRD
+642 
-647 VTVWRRCQITG
+647 VTYRNSLRFATPGVRPLKLTTSLRCF
-658 NILSLY
+658 S
-664 TQPQCFNEES
+664 EEG
-674 CLSLKQL
+674 CLSLRQL

-691 APQISLSGVGPHL
+691 APLISLSGVGPHL

-712 GSRGVPLFPELRIVC
+712 GPRGVALFPELRIVC
-727 SLSHAVNTAA
+727 SLSHAVNTAV

-748 AVAHTLDGCEVQP
+748 AVAHTLDSCEVQP
-761 LGEELNPEREE
+761 LGEELNPEWEE
-772 LLVDMD
+772 LLVDTESL
-778 VVRERGLEIINT
+778 REKGLDIINT
-790 TAYIAITGA
+790 TAYLTITGA

-867 QFLHPSHHAGELSGH
+867 QFLHPSHHSGELSGH

-920 SIHRRGEGARGG
+920 SIHRRGDGDRGG
-932 AKESNSQWD
+932 SKDGSSQWD
-941 DSALTIII
+941 DSALTIIV
-949 NPMESYESRM
+949 NPMETYESRM
-959 GISADTEGEGEEDEE
+959 GTSGDTEGEGEEDEE
-974 AAESPDDASD
+974 VVDSPGDASD
-984 DQRIIIKKEGRDGNA
+984 DQRIIIKKEGRDGPP

>member
-1 MSAEGLL
+1 
-8 IVNSL
+8 IQHRTFTSL
-13 TSRCLIIPSR
+13 VSSL
-23 KPCRVDKSLHS
+23 CR
-34 SHDGCYKPDCYK
+34 
-46 LNFLLMPELLCSLPS
+46 S

-250 LDSKRERVHTF
+250 LDSRRQRVHTF

-290 WIGWTKR
+290 WMGWTKR

-397 AVVPDPVVSALSG
+397 AVVPDSVVSALSG

-422 GANIQPAATQTRG
+422 GANIQPSTTQTRG

-528 PAARQRMFIGAC
+528 PAPRQRMFIGAC
-540 WGESRCV
+540 WAEQ
-547 HENRLQIKPSSTADS
+547 HEVK
-562 TEGDPEQ
+562 
-569 QYVGGYHGLLSGVTV
+569 YVGGYHGLLSGVTV

-609 LETLGSGMKSS
+609 LETLGSGMKVHVNPSQ
-620 SVSMINQQ
+620 SVLVLEGDDIESFNRAVQQ
-628 FGDTELFKHGLWLS
+628 
-642 WAMRD
+642 
-647 VTVWRRCQITG
+647 VTYR
-658 NILSLY
+658 NSLRFA
-664 TQPQCFNEES
+664 TPGVRPLKLTTSLRCFNEES

-712 GSRGVPLFPELRIVC
+712 GPRGVPLFPELRIVC

-737 QGMEGGALMSD
+737 QGMEALMSD

-932 AKESNSQWD
+932 AKEGSSQWD
-941 DSALTIII
+941 DSALTIIV
-949 NPMESYESRM
+949 NPMEVKKKKKRQTSYLK
-959 GISADTEGEGEEDEE
+959 
-974 AAESPDDASD
+974 
-984 DQRIIIKKEGRDGNA
+984 IIRS
-999 RRY
+999 

>member
-1 MSAEGLL
+1 H
-8 IVNSL
+8 IRH
-13 TSRCLIIPSR
+13 T
-23 KPCRVDKSLHS
+23 
-34 SHDGCYKPDCYK
+34 
-46 LNFLLMPELLCSLPS
+46 LCSFPLMLTMSLPIMESSSVSSVCRS

-202 RLFDRIVRVEALDAD
+202 RLFDKIVRVEALDAD

-250 LDSKRERVHTF
+250 LDSKRQRVFTF

-327 TVELQTGHIGKG
+327 TVDLQTGHIGKG

-397 AVVPDPVVSALSG
+397 AVVPDSVVSALSG
-410 DHFTLQLWMRRG
+410 DHFTLQLWIRRG
-422 GANIQPAATQTRG
+422 GANIQPATTQTRG
-435 NRKEEETIVCS
+435 SRKDEETIVC
-446 TVKNDDSFSH
+446 NDSFSH

-528 PAARQRMFIGAC
+528 PAPRQRMFIGAC
-540 WGESRCV
+540 WGNTLKSM
-547 HENRLQIKPSSTADS
+547 
-562 TEGDPEQ
+562 
-569 QYVGGYHGLLSGVTV
+569 LSQFVQFACSLAFLWVTV

-609 LETLGSGMKSS
+609 LETLGSGMKVHVNPSQ
-620 SVSMINQQ
+620 SVLVLEGDDIESFNRAVQQ
-628 FGDTELFKHGLWLS
+628 
-642 WAMRD
+642 
-647 VTVWRRCQITG
+647 VTYR
-658 NILSLY
+658 NSLRFA
-664 TQPQCFNEES
+664 TPGVRPLKLTTSLRCFNEES

-712 GSRGVPLFPELRIVC
+712 GPRGVPLFPELRIVFERP
-727 SLSHAVNTAA
+727 SVVSTLSFLNCRDDPLL
-737 QGMEGGALMSD
+737 ALMSD

-882 TLPNPHRNSVVPGA
+882 TLPNPHP

-920 SIHRRGEGARGG
+920 SIHRRGEGASGES
-932 AKESNSQWD
+932 KEGSGQWD
-941 DSALTIII
+941 DSALTIIV
-949 NPMESYESRM
+949 NPMETRM

-974 AAESPDDASD
+974 VAESPEDASD